1 MITIGTIIIL
11 SGIEPLI
18 LLIIAASGG
27 GVVMAFYSTML
38 LVLNRRALPDPIK
51 LKSYRLVIIAFSS
64 VMFIGL
70 SIYLLYA
77 VAMGRYRR
85 MIPFLR
91 ERGRGILEHPGR
103 ANDIGSVDGSRW
115 IANEEER
122 KSSGS

>member
-1 MITIGTIIIL
+1 
-11 SGIEPLI
+11 LI

-64 VMFIGL
+64 VVFIGL

-77 VAMGRYRR
+77 VATGQ
-85 MIPFLR
+85 IP
-91 ERGRGILEHPGR
+91 
-103 ANDIGSVDGSRW
+103 
-115 IANEEER
+115 
-122 KSSGS
+122 